1 MTIDFYLEM
10 LFFCLLRYFWET
22 RLNEK
27 EINGQPSKQVLLS
40 LTPQAD
46 KDRDGNGDL
55 TCKSNHW
62 DSGWRV
68 D

>member
-10 LFFCLLRYFWET
+10 LFFPLLRCSWKT

-40 LTPQAD
+40 STPQAD
-46 KDRDGNGDL
+46 KDSDGNVDL
-55 TCKSNHW
+55 AGKSDHG
-62 DSGWRV
+62 GWRV

>member
-1 MTIDFYLEM
+1 MTMDFYLEM
-10 LFFCLLRYFWET
+10 LFFLLLRCSWKT
-22 RLNEK
+22 CLNEK

-46 KDRDGNGDL
+46 KDSDGNVDL
-55 TCKSNHW
+55 TCKLDHG
-62 DSGWRV
+62 GWRV